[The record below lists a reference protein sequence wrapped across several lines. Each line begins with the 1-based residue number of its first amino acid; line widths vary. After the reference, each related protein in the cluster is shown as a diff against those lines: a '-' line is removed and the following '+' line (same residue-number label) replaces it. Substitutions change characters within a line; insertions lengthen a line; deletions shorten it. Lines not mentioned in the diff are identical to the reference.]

1 MITPMASVEIA
12 GPLRLFDRT
21 VEAVQEAGSLHI
33 EEIPLLEEAQTD
45 NLRRIRLTEAQA
57 RDKQSLEE
65 VLRLLEEAVARL
77 PSAKALAGSP
87 ALAGEYR
94 RWESQPPAT
103 LASAARILH
112 ARVRSLVRRERNL
125 ADDLQ
130 ALAVY
135 EEVTVA
141 LAPLVEG
148 HLLPPELQFIGVVFE
163 KQPHLSANLLEKE
176 MSALTAGRYRYF
188 QSSLRGERVA
198 ALVGFP
204 RERDAEVR
212 EFLGRAGISPMALP
226 RYLRGKPF
234 EQALAALEAD
244 LAGLR
249 RKQEA
254 LAAQSRGFYEENG
267 VQLLAMRDACRDL
280 LARYEAYAKFAR
292 TDYAFLVRG
301 WLVAGEQEGLAARL
315 REKAGP
321 VVLVQRVRAR
331 SMGKPPVLLHNPRP
345 IRSFE
350 PLLSLLP
357 LPQYGSVDPTK
368 FVATF
373 FPPMFGLMLGDIGY
387 GAILAVAAALIYFL
401 GGRRRKPA
409 IAAKPATAASS
420 PAGKARSRLV
430 RRLGVVLGACAFFTI
445 VFGAVFG
452 ELFGALGHE
461 LGLRPLWRERFP
473 LGSAD
478 LGGAILS
485 YLALAIGVGVLQ
497 IVFGLV
503 LGVVNARRFGD
514 RELAVGNLARIAGIF
529 TLAFFV
535 GRLAGFLPAVFTW
548 VGLGAA
554 ASFLALMALQTA
566 RHPLHGLMLPLEV
579 LGAVGNILSYAR
591 IMAIGMASV
600 VLALL
605 ATILARLMDNAV
617 LAAVVVILVHALNL
631 VLGTIDPTI
640 QGLRLQYVEFFSK
653 FLLTGGKKFNPFK
666 KIGGEFA

>member
-33 EEIPLLEEAQTD
+33 EEIPLLEEAQAD
-45 NLRRIRLTEAQA
+45 NLRRIRLSEAQA

-514 RELAVGNLARIAGIF
+514 REHGGGEPGPHRRHLH
-529 TLAFFV
+529 
-535 GRLAGFLPAVFTW
+535 AGFLRRQAGRVSAGSLHLAGTGSGSLVSGAHGRADGEPPAARPDAAAGGPRRGREHPLLRADHGHRH
-548 VGLGAA
+548 GLGGPGAA
-554 ASFLALMALQTA
+554 GHHPGPPDGQRGAGRRRGHPGARPEPGAGNHRSHDPGSASAVRGVLLQVPA
-566 RHPLHGLMLPLEV
+566 HRRQEV
-579 LGAVGNILSYAR
+579 QPVQENR
-591 IMAIGMASV
+591 
-600 VLALL
+600 
-605 ATILARLMDNAV
+605 R
-617 LAAVVVILVHALNL
+617 
-631 VLGTIDPTI
+631 
-640 QGLRLQYVEFFSK
+640 
-653 FLLTGGKKFNPFK
+653 
-666 KIGGEFA
+666 